1 MSICFILSGHMGE
14 RGEKKREQ
22 TVLRPGDVALNA
34 SFCSEDR
41 TSLSLLHQKSRLS
54 AQRAVVSTGRGRI
67 PYFD

>member
-41 TSLSLLHQKSRLS
+41 TSPLSSPTKKQAFAH
-54 AQRAVVSTGRGRI
+54 RAVVSTGRGRI

>member
-34 SFCSEDR
+34 SFAVR
-41 TSLSLLHQKSRLS
+41 IGLPSLFSTKKAGFLLREL
-54 AQRAVVSTGRGRI
+54 
-67 PYFD
+67 